1 MNIFTANQVNQVY
14 VVDTY
19 NKGVFSKPGE
29 TSVTTTYDSTGLE
42 DLNTSASESYASLAA
57 AEADGWKFDLLE
69 GSIQVKTN
77 GDGDMYFVHKGKGG
91 ITRSD
96 LVEKGSIMYAKKT
109 TASQMATTTLAA
121 RISLNSGAFTTSS
134 GTDYT
139 LPQDYVLNIEF
150 QNPIGMSPDN
160 KYIMTAAVHG
170 TSTMTK
176 AQFYTKL
183 KEVLD
188 KQLKK
193 MGTPLVT
200 VTAASTYVD
209 IVAAEPDWILGIKQQ
224 KPVLFTVLN
233 STVYNDTLKEEVY
246 WADTIYS
253 TGRKTTGGVE
263 PAEETVTSGKPSG
276 TTINNGKLMA
286 DFEYFYMGERGDQYR
301 MKTWPDYVP
310 TMYMVVPTHTYDTI
324 GIHFAYVGSNH
335 AVQKSEKDITLI
347 IDTANPVTSTIESA
361 IESAASITI

>member
-14 VVDTY
+14 VV
-19 NKGVFSKPGE
+19 NKVVDSVAGVQNEGD
-29 TSVTTTYDSTGLE
+29 VYV
-42 DLNTSASESYASLAA
+42 
-57 AEADGWKFDLLE
+57 
-69 GSIQVKTN
+69 GSIGGTMDKEL
-77 GDGDMYFVHKGKGG
+77 YFVYKGKGG
-91 ITRSD
+91 IVRSD
-96 LVEKGSIMYAKKT
+96 LIPTKNIMYAKQT
-109 TASQMATTTLAA
+109 DAAAMDVTTLAA
-121 RISLNSGAFTTSS
+121 RISLNAGAFTTSS

-209 IVAAEPDWILGIKQQ
+209 IVAAEPDWILGVKQQ
-224 KPVLFTVLN
+224 KPVLFNVLN

-276 TTINNGKLMA
+276 TTIHNGKLMA
-286 DFEYFYMGERGDQYR
+286 DYEYFYMGERGDQYR
-301 MKTWPDYVP
+301 MKTRSYYVP
-310 TMYMVVPTHTYDTI
+310 TQYMVDPSKEYDTV
-324 GIHFAYVGSNH
+324 GIHFAYTGSNH
-335 AVQKSEKDITLI
+335 AVQKSEKDVTFI
-347 IDTANPVTSTIESA
+347 IDTDATTGTGNDETATTAALVAAINGIVTLFDE
-361 IESAASITI
+361 